1 MKYAVVR
8 IQGKQHLVTAG
19 RPLIVDRFPGKEKD
33 KVEFKEV
40 LLTIDGDKVVVG
52 QPLVKGA
59 AVTAVITA
67 QSRGEKIRVSKFKS
81 KSRYRRVKGHRQW
94 QTELKVVKI

>member
-19 RPLIVDRFPGKEKD
+19 RPLIVDRLPGKEKD

-40 LLTIDGDKVVVG
+40 LLTIE
-52 QPLVKGA
+52 PLVKGA